1 MSPIVFDFY
10 WQFPLLGSLINHSF
24 VPIELAASMEE
35 METKKYELRFES
47 PEALEKLHVLFDEMI
62 QMCLWCVLLSPLQ
75 IETRDLEMKS

>member
-1 MSPIVFDFY
+1 
-10 WQFPLLGSLINHSF
+10 
-24 VPIELAASMEE
+24 MEE